1 MNVAPDGAISL
12 SRALRLLRRPAVPLP
27 GPAFEALMRRFAGML
42 GAGGLLGDGIRLLRY
57 GRGVDNRRLR
67 EELGYRPRRDA
78 AAAIRA
84 LA

>member
-1 MNVAPDGAISL
+1 
-12 SRALRLLRRPAVPLP
+12 
-27 GPAFEALMRRFAGML
+27 MRRFAGML